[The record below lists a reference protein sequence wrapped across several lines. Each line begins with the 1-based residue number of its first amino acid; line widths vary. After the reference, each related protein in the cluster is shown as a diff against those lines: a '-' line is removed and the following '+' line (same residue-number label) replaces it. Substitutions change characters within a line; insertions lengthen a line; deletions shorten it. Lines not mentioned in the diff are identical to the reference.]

1 MFLPPYVPVNVFG
14 VYGLLDRG
22 GRRRFWV
29 SLVVAEAVLM
39 LALSWVGGR

>member
-1 MFLPPYVPVNVFG
+1 MFLPPYVPLNVFG

-29 SLVVAEAVLM
+29 SLALAELALIV
-39 LALSWVGGR
+39 ALSWVGG